1 MTFCF
6 VNTWKGSD
14 RLKRL
19 LLVFIVFMILLTPV
33 GARAGGGSSSGGGG
47 GGSSHTSSHRS
58 RRSSGNGS
66 PIAGVIGIGACMG
79 MIVYWKRKKARHMHQ
94 EIKDDLSFAY
104 QQDDFWNEK
113 VLKKKVKEKYLII
126 QEAWSKQDLET
137 LKKHLSESLYEQW
150 KLKIEW
156 QQYQQQ
162 YNQLDHIQLLKVILV
177 DLHDAIDNQQDFF
190 WVYIEGKMNDLM
202 IEKQEVIASNHECFV
217 EYWKFVRHGN
227 DFLLDEIKQQDEV
240 ES

>member
-1 MTFCF
+1 MKYTKKNHGN
-6 VNTWKGSD
+6 VASVSYTH
-14 RLKRL
+14 L
-19 LLVFIVFMILLTPV
+19 
-33 GARAGGGSSSGGGG
+33 
-47 GGSSHTSSHRS
+47 
-58 RRSSGNGS
+58 SGNGS

-156 QQYQQQ
+156 QQFQQQ

-177 DLHDAIDNQQDFF
+177 DLHDAIAVSYTHLD
-190 WVYIEGKMNDLM
+190 VYKR
-202 IEKQEVIASNHECFV
+202 Q
-217 EYWKFVRHGN
+217 R
-227 DFLLDEIKQQDEV
+227 
-240 ES
+240 

>member
-6 VNTWKGSD
+6 VNTCKGSD

-33 GARAGGGSSSGGGG
+33 GARAGGGSSSS

-126 QEAWSKQDLET
+126 QEAWST
-137 LKKHLSESLYEQW
+137 ISTT
-150 KLKIEW
+150 I
-156 QQYQQQ
+156 
-162 YNQLDHIQLLKVILV
+162 
-177 DLHDAIDNQQDFF
+177 
-190 WVYIEGKMNDLM
+190 
-202 IEKQEVIASNHECFV
+202 
-217 EYWKFVRHGN
+217 
-227 DFLLDEIKQQDEV
+227 
-240 ES
+240 

>member
-6 VNTWKGSD
+6 VNTCKGSD

-113 VLKKKVKEKYLII
+113 VLKKNI
-126 QEAWSKQDLET
+126 
-137 LKKHLSESLYEQW
+137 
-150 KLKIEW
+150 
-156 QQYQQQ
+156 
-162 YNQLDHIQLLKVILV
+162 
-177 DLHDAIDNQQDFF
+177 
-190 WVYIEGKMNDLM
+190 
-202 IEKQEVIASNHECFV
+202 
-217 EYWKFVRHGN
+217 
-227 DFLLDEIKQQDEV
+227 
-240 ES
+240 

>member
-1 MTFCF
+1 M
-6 VNTWKGSD
+6 
-14 RLKRL
+14 
-19 LLVFIVFMILLTPV
+19 
-33 GARAGGGSSSGGGG
+33 
-47 GGSSHTSSHRS
+47 
-58 RRSSGNGS
+58 
-66 PIAGVIGIGACMG
+66 
-79 MIVYWKRKKARHMHQ
+79 
-94 EIKDDLSFAY
+94 
-104 QQDDFWNEK
+104 
-113 VLKKKVKEKYLII
+113 
-126 QEAWSKQDLET
+126 
-137 LKKHLSESLYEQW
+137 KKHLSESLYEQW

-156 QQYQQQ
+156 QQFQQQ

-202 IEKQEVIASNHECFV
+202 IEKQEVIASNHDSFV

>member
-1 MTFCF
+1 M
-6 VNTWKGSD
+6 
-14 RLKRL
+14 
-19 LLVFIVFMILLTPV
+19 
-33 GARAGGGSSSGGGG
+33 
-47 GGSSHTSSHRS
+47 
-58 RRSSGNGS
+58 
-66 PIAGVIGIGACMG
+66 
-79 MIVYWKRKKARHMHQ
+79 
-94 EIKDDLSFAY
+94 
-104 QQDDFWNEK
+104 
-113 VLKKKVKEKYLII
+113 II

-156 QQYQQQ
+156 QQFQQQ